1 MPLNAPRARRSNGA
15 GSSRPVIDM
24 LKTLLLVLAGLCA
37 GLAIAFWLQPGP
49 IATLSAA
56 EEASAPPS
64 VESPESAN
72 GGGSDARLA
81 ALEQALAFEAEQR
94 AALEARVAELTSAID
109 ALREQRPGDP
119 ANDRLARA
127 ETERERTPI
136 RREAELTPE
145 ERERAEIER
154 LQNAGFAPDRAA
166 WIQRRREELR
176 MEALQA
182 QYEAR
187 RAGRPSPSDFG
198 ERALRTD
205 LGDADYE
212 RYLQSMGRLTT
223 VPIAGV
229 LESSPAQRSGLKAG
243 DEIVAYNG
251 QRVFD
256 ITELNEMVLGGVP
269 GESVVVDVRRGG
281 QNLQLV
287 IPRGPLGIWG
297 PSGSTRTTL
306 PTEER

>member
-1 MPLNAPRARRSNGA
+1 
-15 GSSRPVIDM
+15 M

-37 GLAIAFWLQPGP
+37 GLAIAFWLKPGSVAP
-49 IATLSAA
+49 LSAA
-56 EEASAPPS
+56 EQASAAPR
-64 VESPESAN
+64 VDSPESAA
-72 GGGSDARLA
+72 GGVSDVRLA
-81 ALEQALAFEAEQR
+81 ALEQALAAEAEQR
-94 AALEARVAELTSAID
+94 AALEARVAELTSAIG
-109 ALREQRPGDP
+109 ALRDQRPGRAP
-119 ANDRLARA
+119 NERLAM
-127 ETERERTPI
+127 TDVDRERARV
-136 RREAELTPE
+136 RREAELTPD
-145 ERERAEIER
+145 ERERAEIEQ
-154 LQNAGFAPDRAA
+154 LQNAGFPPDRAA
-166 WIQRRREELR
+166 WIQRRRQELR

-187 RAGRPSPSDFG
+187 LAGRAPPNDFG
-198 ERALRTD
+198 EQALRAE

-229 LESSPAQRSGLKAG
+229 LEGSPAQRSGLAAG

-256 ITELNEMVLGGVP
+256 ILELNEMVLGGVP
-269 GESVVVDVRRGG
+269 GESVVVDVRRNG

-297 PSGSTRTTL
+297 PRGETRRTTV
-306 PTEER
+306 PAEER